1 MPDMRHSDEGH
12 ADEEPRTGCK
22 SRDNREAKHVSAL
35 PNVELSTL
43 FVR

>member
-1 MPDMRHSDEGH
+1 MRHSDEGH
-12 ADEEPRTGCK
+12 ADEEPRAGRK

-35 PNVELSTL
+35 PDVGLSAL